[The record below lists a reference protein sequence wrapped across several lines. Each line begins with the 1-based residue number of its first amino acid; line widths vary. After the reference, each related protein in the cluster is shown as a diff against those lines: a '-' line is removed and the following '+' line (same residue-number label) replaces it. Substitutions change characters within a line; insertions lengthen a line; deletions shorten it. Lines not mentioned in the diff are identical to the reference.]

1 MAAKTSWCFCPTCNN
16 VLVLRV
22 AGGHTRAIPL
32 GTKGKTLISALVAEA
47 EENPA
52 LRESITTIIENCRA
66 YGMDAEPDTIMEQAA
81 AKKPGR
87 PRKEGR

>member
-22 AGGHTRAIPL
+22 AGGYSRAFPL
-32 GTKGKTLISALVAEA
+32 GTKGKALISALVAEA

-52 LRESITTIIENCRA
+52 LRDSITTIIQNARDH
-66 YGMDAEPDTIMEQAA
+66 GMDDEPDAIMEQAVT
-81 AKKPGR
+81 KRPGR